1 MNEQVDD
8 VRRFNRAVTQRL
20 GVLQDRYLARDRPLG
35 QARLLWEI
43 GRSPDGVD
51 VRDLRGRMDLD
62 SGYLS
67 RLLRALESDGLVT
80 VAGADGDG
88 RVRTA
93 RVTPE
98 GAAEY
103 DELEARSEDAA
114 GALLAPLSEGQ
125 RERLVTAMQEVER
138 LLLASLVRIDDARP
152 ESPAAVFAAHAYY
165 AELGERLQDGFDPGV
180 GGAIRDAAI
189 TPPAGL
195 LLVAT
200 LRGETVGCGALTF
213 QDDGFAEVKRVW
225 AAPSVRGLGLGR
237 RIMAELEERARAAG
251 VRTLRLDT
259 NGNLTEAIGLY
270 RKLGYREVERYNDNP
285 YAHHWFAKDLSTIG
299 PIISA

>member
-1 MNEQVDD
+1 MSEQVEA

-43 GRSPDGVD
+43 GRADGGVD
-51 VRDLRGRMDLD
+51 VRELRTHLDLD

-80 VAGADGDG
+80 VGSADGDG

-93 RVTPE
+93 RTTPA

-103 DELEARSEDAA
+103 AELEARSQGAA
-114 GALLAPLSEGQ
+114 RGLLEPLSAVQ
-125 RERLVTAMQEVER
+125 RERLVEAMTDVER
-138 LLLASLVRIDDARP
+138 LLLASLVRIDEARP
-152 ESPAAVFAAHAYY
+152 DTPAAVFAATAYY
-165 AELGERLQDGFDPGV
+165 DELGERLRDGFDPGV

-200 LRGETVGCGALTF
+200 LRDETVGCGALTF
-213 QDDGFAEVKRVW
+213 HEDGFAEVKRVW

-259 NGNLTEAIGLY
+259 NGDLTEAIALY
-270 RKLGYREVERYNDNP
+270 RKLGYREVQRYNENP
-285 YAHHWFAKDLSTIG
+285 YAQHWFAKDL
-299 PIISA
+299 

>member
-1 MNEQVDD
+1 MNDQVDG

-43 GRSPDGVD
+43 GRADGGVD
-51 VRDLRGRMDLD
+51 LRDLRSRLDLD

-80 VAGADGDG
+80 VGQDDGDG

-93 RVTPE
+93 RVTPA

-103 DELEARSEDAA
+103 DELESRSHDAA
-114 GALLAPLSEGQ
+114 QALLDPLSTGQ
-125 RERLVTAMQEVER
+125 RARLVSAMEEVER
-138 LLLASLVRIDDARP
+138 LLVASLVRVEEADAG
-152 ESPAAVFAAHAYY
+152 SPAARFAARAYY
-165 AELGERLQDGFDPGV
+165 GELGARLQDGFDPDV

-200 LRGETVGCGALTF
+200 LREETVGCGALTF

-225 AAPSVRGLGLGR
+225 AAPTMRGLGLGR
-237 RIMAELEERARAAG
+237 RIMAELEDRARAAG
-251 VRTLRLDT
+251 VRTVRLDT
-259 NGNLTEAIGLY
+259 NADLTEAIGLY
-270 RKLGYREVERYNDNP
+270 RALGYAEVERYNDNP
-285 YAHHWFAKDLSTIG
+285 YAQRWFAKDLR
-299 PIISA
+299 

>member
-1 MNEQVDD
+1 MNDEVER

-20 GVLQDRYLARDRPLG
+20 GVLQDRYLSRDRPLG

-80 VAGADGDG
+80 VVKDDGDG

-93 RVTPE
+93 RVTGA

-103 DELEARSEDAA
+103 GELESRSEDAA
-114 GALLAPLSEGQ
+114 HALLGPLSQAQ
-125 RERLVTAMQEVER
+125 RTRLVDAMEQVER
-138 LLLASLVRIDDARP
+138 LLLASMVRVEETRP
-152 ESPAAVFAAHAYY
+152 ESPEAAFAARAYY
-165 AELGERLQDGFDPGV
+165 GELGARLQDGFDPGV

-200 LRGETVGCGALTF
+200 LREETVGCAALTF
-213 QDDGFAEVKRVW
+213 QGDGFAEVKRVW

-237 RIMAELEERARAAG
+237 RLMAELEERARAAG

-259 NGNLTEAIGLY
+259 NGDLTEAIALY
-270 RKLGYREVERYNDNP
+270 RSLGYREIPSYNDNP
-285 YAHHWFAKDLSTIG
+285 YAQHWFAKDL
-299 PIISA
+299 